1 MVPPATVATLRTFE
15 IVIAFVAQILLTCVV
30 PQIIDSIGAALVFF
44 ASIAIIFEKHIY
56 NGVSKLFCGKCCNSL
71 PMSKDRLSQETNH
84 VAAHQTIIIR
94 E

>member
-15 IVIAFVAQILLTCVV
+15 IVIAFVAQILLTSVV
-30 PQIIDSIGAALVFF
+30 PQIIDSTGAALVFF

-56 NGVSKLFCGKCCNSL
+56 NCISKLFCCKCYNSL
-71 PMSKDRLSQETNH
+71 SVSKDRLSQETNH
-84 VAAHQTIIIR
+84 VVAPQTIISR